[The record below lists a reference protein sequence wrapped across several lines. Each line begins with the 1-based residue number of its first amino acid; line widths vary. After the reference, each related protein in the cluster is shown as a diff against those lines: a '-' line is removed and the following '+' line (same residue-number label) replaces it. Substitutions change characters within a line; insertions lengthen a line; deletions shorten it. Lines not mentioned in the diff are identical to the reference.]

1 MCDAINELTRSW
13 APGRVRLDGGSVQR
27 MWWYRCGFKEVD
39 QADGLELC
47 LSCFLI
53 VVKQMVVGAEIL
65 RSHGMVLAKTGCDG
79 FEGVYEFWVF
89 AYLCVLWC
97 RVADLSTLVGS

>member
-1 MCDAINELTRSW
+1 M
-13 APGRVRLDGGSVQR
+13 
-27 MWWYRCGFKEVD
+27 D
-39 QADGLELC
+39 QADGLLELC

-79 FEGVYEFWVF
+79 FEGMYEFWVF
-89 AYLCVLWC
+89 AYLCVLWG
-97 RVADLSTLVGS
+97 RVSDLSTLVDS